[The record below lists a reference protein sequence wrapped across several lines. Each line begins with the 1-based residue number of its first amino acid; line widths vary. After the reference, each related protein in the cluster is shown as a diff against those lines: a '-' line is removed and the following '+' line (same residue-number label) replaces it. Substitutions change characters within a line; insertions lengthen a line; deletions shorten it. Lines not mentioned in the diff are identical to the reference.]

1 MTMNRRQLLGYGA
14 ALPALGLMGMP
25 ARLQAQT
32 RQVPFSLDFR
42 IYGGNGPYL
51 HGAASGIFEDL
62 GLDVAIEGAS
72 GSAESIRRVATGS
85 HLFGYADIMTLIE
98 FTGANPNE
106 APKLIMPILDRSPAS
121 IMTIGG
127 EPPTSLADLRGKRIA
142 VAANS
147 AATKI
152 LPGMLRI
159 NQVAEDD
166 IEFVAVDVRI
176 RDTMLLQGEVD
187 GVVGFDYTSVFNFVE
202 SGIAR
207 EDVNV
212 LYFAESGFD
221 FPANSLIAS
230 QRMIAE
236 EPELCAAVALAVAR
250 SWRAAVEDVEATV
263 ASTVEREPLLRHAV
277 EVERLQYILD
287 THVGTDSVRQ
297 NGLGLIAPERA
308 DATLGLMAEAF
319 EMERRLELEDFFVDS
334 FLPPQDERMIFG

>member
-14 ALPALGLMGMP
+14 TLPALGMLGMP
-25 ARLQAQT
+25 RLARAQT
-32 RQVPFSLDFR
+32 RPVPFSLDFR

-51 HGAASGIFEDL
+51 HGAAAGIFGEL
-62 GLDVAIEGAS
+62 GIDARIDGAS

-85 HLFGYADIMTLIE
+85 HEFGYADIMTLIE

-127 EPPTSLADLRGKRIA
+127 TPVTSMAELRGMRIG

-152 LPGMLRI
+152 LPGMLRQNNI
-159 NQVAEDD
+159 DENE
-166 IEFVAVDVRI
+166 IEFIAVDVRI

-202 SGIAR
+202 SGVAR
-207 EDVNV
+207 EDVNI
-212 LYFAESGFD
+212 LYFADSGFD
-221 FPANSLIAS
+221 LPANSLIAS

-250 SWRAAVEDVEATV
+250 SWRAAVDDPEATV
-263 ASTVEREPLLRHAV
+263 DSTVAREPLLRREV
-277 EVERLQYILD
+277 EIERLQYILD
-287 THVGTDSVRQ
+287 THVGTESVRQ
-297 NGLGLIAPERA
+297 NGLGYIAPERA
-308 DATLGLMAEAF
+308 DATLTLMAEAF
-319 EMERRLELEDFFVDS
+319 EMERRLEIDDFFVDR
-334 FLPPQDERMIFG
+334 FLPSQEERMIFG